1 MTPTEQLNKLEPTLR
16 AMAPDIL
23 AIGKQAHAQF
33 GDNPDVILPIP
44 YSHFMIMAAISMAWL
59 AEKDGTK

>member
-23 AIGKQAHAQF
+23 AIGKQAHVQF

-44 YSHFMIMAAISMAWL
+44 YSHFMIMAAVSMAWL

>member
-16 AMAPDIL
+16 KMAPDIL

-33 GDNPDVILPIP
+33 GDNPEVILPIP
-44 YSHFMIMAAISMAWL
+44 YSHFMIMAAVSMAWL

>member
-1 MTPTEQLNKLEPTLR
+1 MTPSEQLNKLEPTLR

-23 AIGKQAHAQF
+23 AIGKQAHGQF
-33 GDNPDVILPIP
+33 GDNPTVILPIP
-44 YSHFMIMAAISMAWL
+44 YSHFMVMAAVSMAWL

>member
-23 AIGKQAHAQF
+23 AIGKQAHQRSAPF
-33 GDNPDVILPIP
+33 VTLP
-44 YSHFMIMAAISMAWL
+44 YEHFMVMAAFTMAWL
-59 AEKDGTK
+59 AEKAGK

>member
-1 MTPTEQLNKLEPTLR
+1 MTPSEQLNKLEPTLR

-23 AIGKQAHAQF
+23 AIGKQAHTQF
-33 GDNPDVILPIP
+33 GDNPEVILPIP
-44 YSHFMIMAAISMAWL
+44 YSHFMIMAAVSMAWL